1 VLHMSIEELGE
12 SVILRCT
19 GRIVSGHESALLCSA
34 VGQYGRNVILDLTN
48 VETID
53 AAGVGALIS
62 LQAAGI
68 YLQLLDPNKA
78 LREVLR
84 VTRLDR
90 VFEIRN
96 SPPPR
101 IDGKDPLLDQSA
113 GQYDPDFGKDRFPV
127 QCPSG
132 PRRRNVESQLR

>member
-1 VLHMSIEELGE
+1 VLHLSIEELGE
-12 SVILRCT
+12 AVILRCI
-19 GRIVSGHESALLCSA
+19 GRIVSGDETALLCSA
-34 VGQYGRNVILDLTN
+34 LGQYGRNMILDLTN

-78 LREVLR
+78 IREVLR
-84 VTRLDR
+84 VTKLDS

-96 SPPPR
+96 SPPPG
-101 IDGKDPLLDQSA
+101 IDGKDPWLDQSA
-113 GQYDPDFGKDRFPV
+113 GPFLP
-127 QCPSG
+127 PS
-132 PRRRNVESQLR
+132 VATAT